1 MNHNLRRKGLVVS
14 VAVVSLLVGVIAG
27 FFAAH
32 RVIGDISG
40 MTTGKGGVPASS
52 ERAGEMGTGGVPGE
66 MSLPAQAR
74 GGGVQQPP
82 GRAGEME
89 EMKGMS
95 MKEMDMKGTEKNM
108 QGMESMRSGSSA
120 PAGAVVIPAVAR
132 QLIGVR
138 NAPAAY
144 RALEQEIR
152 TVGTVDVNE
161 RGLTQVTL
169 KVSGWIKD
177 VFVNSVGRPVR
188 RGEPLFTLYSPD
200 LLVTQD
206 EYLLA
211 LKTQA
216 QLAASP
222 LAEAKAN
229 TVALVGSARERLRLW
244 DLTDEQI
251 AALERRGK
259 AEPVL
264 TVYAPSTGIVMKR
277 EALPG
282 KYVEPGTT
290 LYEVADLSTVWISA
304 DIYESEVTAVK
315 LDQPVSVTFTAY
327 PRETFRGNVSYIYPS
342 LNTEARTVRV
352 RLELP
357 NPGLKLKP
365 GMFGTVTLQIDAARM
380 LVVPKE
386 AVLDTGL
393 RQLVF
398 LDRGEGAYMPYPVKL
413 GRRSQDSVE
422 VLEGLKEGDRIV
434 TSANFLLDAESKLT
448 SASSMQAMMG
458 RIGMGDWQM
467 RGAHEGKME
476 GMDMGD
482 MKGMP
487 MGDMKGMEG
496 MKGME
501 NMPGMDPG
509 TGGVSA
515 PPGRAGEMGSKK
527 EMTGAETRQMNGLT
541 LSLTTVPENPKAGEV
556 LLKLTLT
563 DQAGK
568 PVTNAQVVF
577 VYTMPMP
584 GMTDTKVTA
593 RHTKDGLYEGTV
605 LFGMGG
611 TWVVTVNMTVPG
623 RPPIAEK
630 YQFSVAGG
638 GM

>member
-1 MNHNLRRKGLVVS
+1 MNQQAYRKSFVVGA
-14 VAVVSLLVGVIAG
+14 VAIGVIAG
-27 FFAAH
+27 VAVGFFTAH
-32 RVIGDISG
+32 KMKGGMAG
-40 MTTGKGGVPASS
+40 MTMGTGVVSAAP
-52 ERAGEMGTGGVPGE
+52 ERAGEMGD
-66 MSLPAQAR
+66 M
-74 GGGVQQPP
+74 QQ
-82 GRAGEME
+82 
-89 EMKGMS
+89 
-95 MKEMDMKGTEKNM
+95 MDMKERPM
-108 QGMESMRSGSSA
+108 QGMPGMSA
-120 PAGAVVIPAVAR
+120 APSGAVVIPAVMR

-138 NAPAAY
+138 SAPAGVAV
-144 RALEQEIR
+144 LGQEIR
-152 TVGTVDVNE
+152 AVGTVGYDE
-161 RGLTQVTL
+161 RGFTQVTV
-169 KVSGWIKD
+169 KTSGWVRE
-177 VFVNSVGRPVR
+177 VFVDSIGRPVR
-188 RGEPLFTLYSPD
+188 KGDPLFTLYSPD
-200 LLVTQD
+200 LLATQD

-211 LKTQA
+211 VKTQG
-216 QLAASP
+216 QLATSP
-222 LAEAKAN
+222 LAEVKAN
-229 TVALVGSARERLRLW
+229 AASLVASTRERLRLW
-244 DLTDEQI
+244 DVTDAQM
-251 AALERRGK
+251 ATLDRRRR

-264 TVYAPSTGIVMKR
+264 TVYAPSSGIVLKR

-304 DIYESEVTAVK
+304 DIYESEVAAVT
-315 LDQPVSVTFTAY
+315 LNQPASVTFAAY
-327 PRETFRGNVSYIYPS
+327 PGEIFRGNVSYIYPS
-342 LNTEARTVRV
+342 LNAEARTVRV

-365 GMFGTVTLQIDAARM
+365 GMFGTVTVQTDAVRT

-398 LDRGEGAYMPYPVKL
+398 LDRGEGAYAPYPVKL
-413 GRRSQDSVE
+413 GRRSQDDVE

-434 TSANFLLDAESKLT
+434 TSANFLLDAESKLA

-476 GMDMGD
+476 GMEGMGD

-487 MGDMKGMEG
+487 MGEDMKGMQG

-501 NMPGMDPG
+501 NMPGMEPG
-509 TGGVSA
+509 KGGVSA

-541 LSLTTVPENPKAGEV
+541 LSLTTAPEHPKAGNV

-611 TWVVTVNMTVPG
+611 TWVVTVNMTVSG